1 MSKLSRRSLVTS
13 AAALPALAV
22 PAALA
27 ASGPDDPIFAAIEAY
42 HRTEAA
48 CLARAVYEDE
58 VRLSTPNQT
67 PEMAALAEAATKAR
81 RQLAQ
86 TSPATVPG
94 LVAYLDYVVTESESR
109 SSPGW
114 PMFVFD
120 DGEEEEETLN
130 FVRSLARSVHG
141 MRAALAVQS

>member
-1 MSKLSRRSLVTS
+1 MSNLSRRSIVAT
-13 AAALPALAV
+13 AAVLPALTV

-27 ASGPDDPIFAAIEAY
+27 ASGPDDPIFAAIEA
-42 HRTEAA
+42 HRHTEAA

-58 VRLSTPNQT
+58 VKLSTPNQT
-67 PEMAALAEAATKAR
+67 PEMAALAEAAIKAR
-81 RQLAQ
+81 RQFAQ

-94 LVAYLDYVVTESESR
+94 LVAYLDYVVTESESL

-120 DGEEEEETLN
+120 DEEEGETLN